1 MTKLINGTSK
11 YTSKPKEG
19 SEARLV
25 TVQAMLM
32 FIDFINR
39 LVKSKLSPN
48 ISKYVEEIVSD
59 NDIFTVNGV
68 AEFKKEAVV
77 NSISDLQIIL
87 AESSKFIGI
96 PLSEKKSIESQINY
110 DTFTCDCLF
119 ASYNHPLED
128 DLTINSDLKNN
139 EVVKPCPYNPVVEH
153 IYELTTKEEI
163 ESFEPNNYTLYPHV
177 KFRGYANAGTTL
189 LRYYIKELFS
199 NNNSTET
206 LGFFANFLQ
215 EVSDGRRFTK
225 EYVEYTESSL
235 ELKELENELMTY
247 KTEEF
252 L

>member
-11 YTSKPKEG
+11 INSKPKEG

-39 LVKSKLSPN
+39 LIKSKLSPN

-77 NSISDLQIIL
+77 NSISDLQNHTCRVVQIYRD
-87 AESSKFIGI
+87 SFVR
-96 PLSEKKSIESQINY
+96 KKSIESQINY

-139 EVVKPCPYNPVVEH
+139 EVVKPCPYNPMVEH

-163 ESFEPNNYTLYPHV
+163 ESFEPNDYTLYSHV
-177 KFRGYANAGTTL
+177 KFRGYANAGTTCIFTF
-189 LRYYIKELFS
+189 YIKEFFS
-199 NNNSTET
+199 NNNSTKR
-206 LGFFANFLQ
+206 L
-215 EVSDGRRFTK
+215 VS
-225 EYVEYTESSL
+225 L
-235 ELKELENELMTY
+235 HTY
-247 KTEEF
+247 YKK
-252 L
+252 LVM